1 MPVVAAGAILWR
13 KEKDSLKVLLIHR
26 GRYDD
31 WSWPKGKLDK
41 GEGISEAAVREIK
54 EETGLKIAL
63 GPKLFE
69 SKYILANGSKK
80 IVHYWSAKVTD
91 SALKKQK
98 FTPDDEVSSFKWVTV
113 SEARKLLSYEH
124 DNDPLDALVKLEE
137 SNSLDTRSV
146 IILRHAKATP
156 RDQWKKGEATRPLL
170 PLGLI
175 QAATLATTLK
185 AYSPKLVVTSSWKR
199 CMDTVLPY
207 LNKHKSKLLERSQL
221 SELGAKNGP
230 KRTIKLI
237 HKLMDTGKS
246 VVICSHRPALPT
258 IVEGLG
264 SYGDKSQRK
273 ELEAVLGM
281 EPAQMFVLHIT
292 KNKGKKKGKIVAIE
306 SIAPAFG
313 DQSLYMT
320 NAPQNW
326 LDWKQSR
333 NRVFSNPTGF
343 LAITN
348 LVWLTA
354 EPQEISGISGSWYS
368 DESSVH
374 VIDSSSGEH
383 SWNLDKL
390 GDTSFQFDGI
400 LVELANRSGSP
411 IVRPRDPNSDML
423 KAFSGVKTFAYDPAF
438 DVTATLERSSAPQEV
453 VVGSVV
459 EGLTHAYV
467 SPGVLSFELDGNI
480 YRLTA
485 FEQAGINDLTV
496 YFKDA
501 TSGKSTY
508 GTGRSVTAKHQNDG
522 TYSLDFNFSTNFFCA
537 YTDFATC
544 PVAPVENNLLVAIE
558 AGESLPDTRITADGI
573 KEQVAK

>member
-13 KEKDSLKVLLIHR
+13 KEKNTLKVLLIHR

-54 EETGLKIAL
+54 EETGIKISL

-69 SKYILANGSKK
+69 SKYTLANGSKK
-80 IVHYWSAKVTD
+80 IVHYWSAKVSD
-91 SALKKQK
+91 SALKNQK
-98 FTPDDEVSSFKWVTV
+98 FTPDEEVSSFKWVTV
-113 SEARKLLSYEH
+113 SEAKKMLTYEH
-124 DNDPLDALVKLEE
+124 DNDPLEVLVQLDQAD
-137 SNSLDTRSV
+137 SLDTRSI

-170 PLGLI
+170 PEGLI
-175 QAATLATTLK
+175 QAAGLATTLK
-185 AYSPKLVVTSSWKR
+185 AYSPKLVVTSRWKR

-230 KRTIKLI
+230 KRTIKLVR
-237 HKLMDTGKS
+237 KLVDTGKS

-258 IVEGLG
+258 IVKAIGE
-264 SYGDKSQRK
+264 YGDKTQRK
-273 ELEAVLGM
+273 ELEEVLAMKPG
-281 EPAQMFVLHIT
+281 QMYVLHFT
-292 KNKGKKKGKIVAIE
+292 KNKGKKTGKIVAIE

-320 NAPQNW
+320 NAPQSW

-348 LVWLTA
+348 LVWLTK

-368 DESSVH
+368 EGSSVH

-383 SWNLDKL
+383 SWDIGKI

-400 LVELANRSGSP
+400 MVELGNRSGSL
-411 IVRPRDPNSDML
+411 IVRPRDPNSPML
-423 KAFSGVKTFAYDPAF
+423 KAFSGVKTFDYNPSLE
-438 DVTATLERSSAPQEV
+438 VSATLEVAPAPKEV
-453 VVGSVV
+453 VVGTVV
-459 EGLTHAYV
+459 EGLTQAYV
-467 SPGVLSFELDGNI
+467 SPGVLSFEIDKTAC
-480 YRLTA
+480 RLTA
-485 FEQAGINDLTV
+485 FEQAGTKDLLIL
-496 YFKDA
+496 FRDA
-501 TSGKSTY
+501 TSGKSSY
-508 GTGRSVTAKHQNDG
+508 GTARSVTAKHQPDG
-522 TYSLDFNFSTNFFCA
+522 TYTIDFNFSSNFFCA

-544 PVAPVENNLLVAIE
+544 PIAPVENNLPVAIA
-558 AGESLPDTRITADGI
+558 AGESLPDARITAEGI